1 MTALDSP
8 TPATTRRTRP
18 GTDDAPTFENTA
30 ESDRISPTQ
39 LWIIFGQL
47 GIFFCFFFGFGAQNL
62 SPKKVALGAVVFTG
76 ACIMLAP
83 HGRFRRILFSLPL
96 ICIVWWWLLSWFW
109 AFNFSG
115 WWIATQAS
123 IPLTVCMV
131 LLAGVLPFRH
141 FIRGVLWQFHFTIW
155 FQYFWT
161 ATHYGSSTANYDQI
175 TGNISAPGWHGSF
188 VHKNTMGPY
197 LVVAVIT
204 VLVFERRTWLRRAS
218 FTGAALLIVL
228 SQSATSLSTLMV
240 ILVMKWWL
248 DRFVVQR
255 GRMRPAFV
263 LLTVF
268 VFIVTAAVGVLLF
281 PMIVNLY
288 GKDLTFTGRTIIW
301 SASLRV
307 IALRPWTG
315 YGMGGVWVNPAAQPT
330 KSIIDQLGFIVFHAH
345 NGYIEIMLQ
354 LGVVGL
360 ALWAMLPLATIIVGS
375 RLLKSSY
382 RIGQWVL
389 LFAIAVLMVSI
400 SEVLIYGAWTAV
412 LGLMHAV
419 AQREARA
426 QQPWDHHLEPSSTS
440 PPSPISLPADA
451 VHPAESTAP
460 TDSVRRV
467 PVR

>member
-1 MTALDSP
+1 VTAID
-8 TPATTRRTRP
+8 TPAIDTARRTLR
-18 GTDDAPTFENTA
+18 TADDASTFENTA
-30 ESDRISPTQ
+30 ESNRVSPTQ

-47 GIFFCFFFGFGAQNL
+47 GVFFCFFFGFGAQNL

-83 HGRFRRILFSLPL
+83 HGRFRRIVFSLPL
-96 ICIVWWWLLSWFW
+96 IGIMWWWLLSWFW
-109 AFNFSG
+109 AFNLSG
-115 WWIATQAS
+115 WSIATQAS
-123 IPLTVCMV
+123 VPLTVCMV

-141 FIRGVLWQFHFTIW
+141 FIRGVLWQVHFTIW

-175 TGNISAPGWHGSF
+175 SGNISAPGWRGSF

-197 LVVAVIT
+197 LVMAVIT
-204 VLVFERRTWLRRAS
+204 VLVFERRTWLRRVA
-218 FTGAALLIVL
+218 FAGAALLIVL

-240 ILVMKWWL
+240 VLVMKCWL

-268 VFIVTAAVGVLLF
+268 VFVVTAAVGILLF

-288 GKDLTFTGRTIIW
+288 GKDLTFTGRTGIW
-301 SASLRV
+301 AASMRV

-345 NGYIEIMLQ
+345 NGYVEIMLQ

-360 ALWAMLPLATIIVGS
+360 ALWAMLPLATIVVGS

-419 AQREARA
+419 AQREARSI
-426 QQPWDHHLEPSSTS
+426 QPWDHDLEPSSTS
-440 PPSPISLPADA
+440 PPTESVQPVALVQTVEPGSPI
-451 VHPAESTAP
+451 ESAGK
-460 TDSVRRV
+460 VLAQ
-467 PVR
+467 